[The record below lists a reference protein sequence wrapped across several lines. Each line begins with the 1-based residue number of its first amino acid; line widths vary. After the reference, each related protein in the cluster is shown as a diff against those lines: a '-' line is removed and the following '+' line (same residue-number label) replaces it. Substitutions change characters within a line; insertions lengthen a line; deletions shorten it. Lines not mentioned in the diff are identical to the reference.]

1 MQSIEKVRT
10 PVRYLGNQYVGGGAA
25 TILEKL
31 KNLNQTGKKSSA
43 ASAGQPQSVQS
54 EESARNVLGASES
67 SSRGL
72 VSSPQ
77 SSRFK
82 D

>member
-1 MQSIEKVRT
+1 VPSGRFMQSIEKVRT

-31 KNLNQTGKKSSA
+31 KNLNQTGKKSSSATAA
-43 ASAGQPQSVQS
+43 ASGQPQT

-72 VSSPQ
+72 VSSP
-77 SSRFK
+77 
-82 D
+82 

>member
-10 PVRYLGNQYVGGGAA
+10 PIRYLGNQYVGGGAG
-25 TILEKL
+25 TILDKL
-31 KNLNQTGKKSSA
+31 KNLNQTGKKSA
-43 ASAGQPQSVQS
+43 AQPQTVQS

-72 VSSPQ
+72 VSSP
-77 SSRFK
+77 
-82 D
+82 